1 MGGRGRDGPG
11 GRGPSQT
18 GDSGHGLASCG
29 AHMEVVGLQ
38 EEVKDLLR
46 TALQEEG
53 LQDQMTEL
61 GDKVWPGEARTD
73 GRGPP

>member
-1 MGGRGRDGPG
+1 
-11 GRGPSQT
+11 
-18 GDSGHGLASCG
+18 
-29 AHMEVVGLQ
+29 MEVVGLQ